1 VLDGLFT
8 ESRDFPGFWGD
19 GTLLA
24 IHAPRISKGGSPMD
38 SSRHIH
44 GQVCRC
50 VLIASASAL
59 ALIPV
64 VSFADG
70 APVGQ
75 KAQQG
80 ESVLIRNVASRHAE
94 RNPTAPGL
102 ALMVSASPNPQWGN
116 AIQGSG
122 NGEITDQEIDD
133 LTVDI
138 GLGARASGKEAVH
151 GIHSIQTSLK
161 TLAAITQQPAMVR
174 QLCTKRSRFARL
186 FRPQRTPHRCRMMWL
201 QPPMATSVC
210 SKQMAR
216 ATCRATTCRS
226 QQQVRSNRLAVREKY
241 TVARRQRGR

>member
-8 ESRDFPGFWGD
+8 ESRDFPGFFGD

-138 GLGARASGKEAVH
+138 GLGARASGQ
-151 GIHSIQTSLK
+151 GSGSRHSFNPDLAQNAGGNNAAASNGPATLYK
-161 TLAAITQQPAMVR
+161 TI
-174 QLCTKRSRFARL
+174 
-186 FRPQRTPHRCRMMWL
+186 
-201 QPPMATSVC
+201 
-210 SKQMAR
+210 
-216 ATCRATTCRS
+216 
-226 QQQVRSNRLAVREKY
+226 QVRSAFQATTNTASLPDD
-241 TVARRQRGR
+241 VAAASDGNIGL